1 MVKWLIFKLSFSC
14 MISFSFYSVST
25 IIFISGHYTNSA
37 IVCARSKDVY
47 VESWILGT
55 GLCHWIQSQY
65 YFNTTLLCFSFT
77 RTLSDNW
84 MRCYYFHIT
93 YVLVMALQRNWTN
106 GMYIYMHTYL
116 YVCMYDFCVHI
127 LGKERGRQRKK
138 DGGDDRERNIFL
150 VS

>member
-14 MISFSFYSVST
+14 MISFSFFYSVST

-65 YFNTTLLCFSFT
+65 SFNTILLCFSFT
-77 RTLSDNW
+77 RTLCDNW

-93 YVLVMALQRNWTN
+93 YVLVMALQRNRTN
-106 GMYIYMHTYL
+106 GMYIYVYISICV
-116 YVCMYDFCVHI
+116 YVWLLCPYTQ
-127 LGKERGRQRKK
+127 E
-138 DGGDDRERNIFL
+138 RERKAEKEGWRGW
-150 VS
+150 